1 MIDASTICLSS
12 SCTPT
17 VADWECS
24 KADIVERHCISS
36 MQMAGHQA
44 GGVSV
49 WIIDDPIYC
58 MLISSPGVL
67 CALGSTTQQVN
78 GMSSTHNNRGVAP

>member
-1 MIDASTICLSS
+1 
-12 SCTPT
+12 
-17 VADWECS
+17 
-24 KADIVERHCISS
+24 

-58 MLISSPGVL
+58 VLISSPGVL

-78 GMSSTHNNRGVAP
+78 GVLSTRNNRGVAP